1 MLAQEFCCSALSYI
15 YILLERLQN
24 FSQEMQQQNISLIFR
39 VHIVWF
45 LPIESW
51 NVSDFPLLWPLFLF
65 WLIALQQQ
73 KLNTVFFRG
82 YIDIDN
88 IFQMNINDIGL
99 LV

>member
-24 FSQEMQQQNISLIFR
+24 LSQEMQQQNISSTVNVPRLIFR

-51 NVSDFPLLWPLFLF
+51 NVSDFPLL
-65 WLIALQQQ
+65 
-73 KLNTVFFRG
+73 
-82 YIDIDN
+82 
-88 IFQMNINDIGL
+88 
-99 LV
+99 